1 MNVLPLSYL
10 LLNVICPLNNSA
22 SFWLNNPNEASPQ
35 THEHVMLVPKLR
47 TTRHLR
53 RTQAPT
59 FMRYMNRAPRG
70 IRHPD
75 IGTEPLQG
83 NHRSL
88 GLRVRPPVT
97 RFGVRKATRARG
109 RGCVRSF
116 KNLTHLQQL
125 LTLKP
130 SRALDL
136 KPSTSPMR
144 KAALN
149 ISCDLGCRR

>member
-1 MNVLPLSYL
+1 VNVLPLSYS

-75 IGTEPLQG
+75 IGTEPY
-83 NHRSL
+83 
-88 GLRVRPPVT
+88 
-97 RFGVRKATRARG
+97 KATTALWDSASSA
-109 RGCVRSF
+109 CNPVRHAQSHTRTREGMCALFQKPDSF
-116 KNLTHLQQL
+116 TTIFDPQ
-125 LTLKP
+125 
-130 SRALDL
+130 AF
-136 KPSTSPMR
+136 
-144 KAALN
+144 
-149 ISCDLGCRR
+149 